1 MAPSALRRARPASGS
16 GGSRK
21 VVGMEMGTLLRR
33 KFERMNVCIPV
44 VVDSGQKG
52 INKSLM
58 LDSKDIS
65 PVGVRLG
72 AGGSPMP
79 IGTNVI
85 VRMILPS
92 RHRCQHQG
100 IVWRHTLAGMVV
112 KFDKDSPEIMA
123 EFAYNDYLS
132 GFRAPV
138 RPTPLPPRPVALLP
152 HLGEVVSLPVV
163 DALGRTR
170 PAHGK
175 GRFYVEVPA
184 KIALPDEGGA
194 VAAFLTHKLG
204 TGGCMLRGGQGVA
217 PGDIVKIVL
226 NLDGVW
232 VAVVSRI
239 LYAHGREGMVL
250 SGVRFLDIEPAEEEI
265 LEEFIARRLKDI
277 NSEILKAS
285 VSRGR
290 PLSGR
295 RSS

>member
-1 MAPSALRRARPASGS
+1 
-16 GGSRK
+16 
-21 VVGMEMGTLLRR
+21 METLLRR
-33 KFERMNVCIPV
+33 KFERMNVRIPV

-52 INKSLM
+52 IHKSLM

-72 AGGSPMP
+72 AGGSPLP
-79 IGTNVI
+79 IGTSVI

-100 IVWRHTLAGMVV
+100 TVWRHTRAGMVV
-112 KFDKDSPEIMA
+112 KFDKDSPDILT
-123 EFAYNDYLS
+123 EFAYDDYLS
-132 GFRAPV
+132 GHRAPV
-138 RPTPLPPRPVALLP
+138 RPTPLPPGPMALLP

-184 KIALPDEGGA
+184 KIAFSDEGGA
-194 VAAFLTHKLG
+194 VAAFLTHQLG
-204 TGGCMLRGGQGVA
+204 TGGCMLRGGKGIV
-217 PGDIVKIVL
+217 PGDIVKVVL

-250 SGVRFLDIEPAEEEI
+250 SGVRFVDIEAADEEI
-265 LEEFIARRLKDI
+265 LEEFLARRLKDI
-277 NSEILKAS
+277 RSEILKAS
-285 VSRGR
+285 ASRGL
-290 PLSGR
+290 PVATR
-295 RSS
+295 RGL